1 MGVDQVLNNSSTPI
15 FVSLSILLNDSSLIT
30 DNPESFRCFSLPKAI
45 LTSF

>member
-1 MGVDQVLNNSSTPI
+1 MMFYAIHQHPFSS
-15 FVSLSILLNDSSLIT
+15 LYILLNDSSLIT